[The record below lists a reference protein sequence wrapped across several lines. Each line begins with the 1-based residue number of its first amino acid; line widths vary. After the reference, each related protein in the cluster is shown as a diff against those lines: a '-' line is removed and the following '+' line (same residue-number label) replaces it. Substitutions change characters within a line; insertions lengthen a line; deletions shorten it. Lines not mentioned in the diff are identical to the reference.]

1 MFEVILAPAAAEFFE
16 AADQP
21 LAQKLARCFRRLE
34 IEPRRGNNVKRLKGE
49 WSGYWRYRVGDWR
62 VVYRIDD
69 AARRVYVVVI
79 AHRREVYE

>member
-1 MFEVILAPAAAEFFE
+1 MFDVILSSAAAEFYA

-21 LAQKLARCFRRLE
+21 LVRKLVRCFRNLE
-34 IEPRRGNNVKRLKGE
+34 TNPRQGTNVKRLKGD
-49 WSGYWRYRVGDWR
+49 WAGYFRYRVGDWR

-69 AARRVYVVVI
+69 DAHRVYVAVI